1 MGIFDFLK
9 DSGKDVDEGK
19 IAEAAEHS
27 IRTALGDQFENLS
40 VSFEDGTVT
49 LSGTAASQEAKEK
62 AVLLAGNVRGVD
74 RVNDDQVQVKEP
86 ATKPEQEAV
95 FYTIEKGDSLSQIAE
110 AHYGD
115 ADRWRALFE
124 ANREIIEDPDLIYP
138 GQRIRIPANPV

>member
-95 FYTIEKGDSLSQIAE
+95 FYTIE
-110 AHYGD
+110 
-115 ADRWRALFE
+115 
-124 ANREIIEDPDLIYP
+124 
-138 GQRIRIPANPV
+138 